1 MIDRRQLEN
10 LIITPSLHAI
20 NMYSDSAKT
29 LLLYTCATE
38 SNLGT
43 FVKQQFG
50 GPALG
55 IYQMEPATYQDNWIN
70 NINQRETLRQSI
82 LKAINC
88 MIKPEAD
95 QMIWDLRLAT
105 IMARVHYS
113 RFSEPIPEA
122 GDFDGLVEYYH
133 KYWAPNPAMTTIGK
147 AKDRIQTILFGKR

>member
-1 MIDRRQLEN
+1 
-10 LIITPSLHAI
+10 
-20 NMYSDSAKT
+20 
-29 LLLYTCATE
+29 
-38 SNLGT
+38 
-43 FVKQQFG
+43 
-50 GPALG
+50 
-55 IYQMEPATYQDNWIN
+55 
-70 NINQRETLRQSI
+70 
-82 LKAINC
+82 
-88 MIKPEAD
+88 MIKPEAE